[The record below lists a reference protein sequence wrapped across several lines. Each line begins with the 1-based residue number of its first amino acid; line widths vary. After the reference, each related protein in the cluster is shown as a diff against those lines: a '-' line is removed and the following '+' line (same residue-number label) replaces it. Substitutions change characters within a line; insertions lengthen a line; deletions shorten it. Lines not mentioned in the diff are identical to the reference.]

1 MELIMSF
8 IGQSGEFH
16 KTTMSAEIGQRHE
29 IFFNIAVRDG
39 DVLWCAAAQQLAG
52 FGLGQDEIEA
62 CIGPRAD
69 ACVEDCLRTLLA
81 PFELA
86 GCAVQDVAVAAK
98 PDLLGG
104 FWGKELKALVA
115 ELVES
120 AEASALNLERGAKM
134 GVSSR

>member
-8 IGQSGEFH
+8 IGQSGGFQ
-16 KTTMSAEIGQRHE
+16 KTNMPVEIGQRHE

-39 DVLWCAAAQQLAG
+39 DALWCAAAQQLAG
-52 FGLGQDEIEA
+52 FGLAQDEIEA

-69 ACVEDCLRTLLA
+69 ASLEDCLRTLLA

-98 PDLLGG
+98 PDLLGA
-104 FWGKELKALVA
+104 FVARDLKVLMTQ
-115 ELVES
+115 LVES
-120 AEASALNLERGAKM
+120 AQASVMHLEHGDRFEAS
-134 GVSSR
+134 SR

>member
-1 MELIMSF
+1 MSF
-8 IGQSGEFH
+8 IGQSGGFQ

-52 FGLGQDEIEA
+52 FGLAQDEIEA

-69 ACVEDCLRTLLA
+69 AAVEDCLRTLLA

-98 PDLLGG
+98 PDLLG
-104 FWGKELKALVA
+104 ALVSRDIKTLMA

-120 AEASALNLERGAKM
+120 AEASVMHLGRGDKAET
-134 GVSSR
+134 SSR